1 MRALFTERLKL
12 RLSRNTIGESMPESA
27 PTPASQPARIPLTQL
42 RRGQRAVVDCSE
54 LTGLPE
60 GDRCLLHAMGLHHEC
75 TVEVCRQGA
84 PCIVQIQST
93 RLGLSGSV
101 ASRIMVTPLPD
112 SPDRPR

>member
-1 MRALFTERLKL
+1 M
-12 RLSRNTIGESMPESA
+12 SDPA
-27 PTPASQPARIPLTQL
+27 PSPSSQPTRIPLTQL
-42 RRGQRAVVDCSE
+42 KRGQRAVVDCSE

-75 TVEVCRQGA
+75 TVEVCRPGA

-101 ASRIMVTPLPD
+101 ARRIMVTPLPD
-112 SPDRPR
+112 EPGPPR